1 MKRACDRCAKL
12 KIKCDFQKPCENCTN
27 GSLSCEY
34 TRGKSSARGP
44 MCAPEISEAP
54 DRQRTL
60 VRSGETSQLPIQEL
74 DTREAPDTPFY
85 STAMD
90 TLSIAPFE
98 SSSWQLYIDLLNV
111 DYTNNLQSLP
121 PQQSFEQHG
130 FGGLNNTQLDFDLTT
145 IYDFNVPFY
154 LSNIGSSSFVAGR
167 GKIFS

>member
-1 MKRACDRCAKL
+1 
-12 KIKCDFQKPCENCTN
+12 
-27 GSLSCEY
+27 
-34 TRGKSSARGP
+34 